1 MSFSRVSC
9 LRVFLALL
17 MISATSAI
25 TAQTKKQ
32 PPPPPARAKSPVP
45 AVTDEY
51 VHKEFGDNCSLLAGP
66 PQIARDLDGDGVVDV
81 VVAAPCK
88 NPMAEQAEHWFPV
101 AVPFDCFSSFGALRG
116 KLT

>member
-17 MISATSAI
+17 MISATSA
-25 TAQTKKQ
+25 TLAAQSKKQ

-66 PQIARDLDGDGVVDV
+66 PHFVPDLDGDGLDTLVLP
-81 VVAAPCK
+81 APSK
-88 NPMAEQAEHWFPV
+88 NPMPTQPEYA
-101 AVPFDCFSSFGALRG
+101 
-116 KLT
+116 